1 MTDRSREC
9 LKQASRLCT
18 IPRCPGRFDWA
29 YNCRSE
35 ITRWAKPVAMP
46 NFD

>member
-18 IPRCPGRFDWA
+18 IPRCPVG
-29 YNCRSE
+29 S
-35 ITRWAKPVAMP
+35 IGPTTVVLKSLGGQLVAMP